1 MKMLLIGIGQE
12 VSLDSLDTPK
22 NFLLFER
29 EDGTDFRVHVD
40 QAAVAEVLLASKQEQ
55 APPVGREVPE
65 REAPI
70 EEHATEFGGDVEEGP
85 GEMQGGFL
93 PEPEEQYASED
104 DVASL

>member
-55 APPVGREVPE
+55 PPPAGREVPE

-70 EEHATEFGGDVEEGP
+70 EEQATEFGGDAEGP
-85 GEMQGGFL
+85 EESDNRFL